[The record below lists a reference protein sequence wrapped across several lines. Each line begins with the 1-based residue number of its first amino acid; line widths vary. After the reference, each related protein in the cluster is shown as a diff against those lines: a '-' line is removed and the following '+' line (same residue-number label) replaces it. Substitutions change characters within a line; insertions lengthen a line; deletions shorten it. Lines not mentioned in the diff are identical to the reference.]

1 MKKKKLNRCEKEGEY
16 FPSFIFFQ
24 KKFMTRQPLWNRI
37 ENSKTVTHHGHPR
50 PPIARIK
57 GLSKEKLQK
66 KRNSIRRKEKG
77 PT

>member
-1 MKKKKLNRCEKEGEY
+1 
-16 FPSFIFFQ
+16 
-24 KKFMTRQPLWNRI
+24 MTRQPLWNRI

-66 KRNSIRRKEKG
+66 KRDSIRRKEKG